1 MAAGQRSLNTGGEA
15 DTTQGRGR
23 GGRRRSRGLPRVQES
38 CRPRPR
44 RVLELSSGVAQVPCQ
59 AVFEG
64 RGGCDGR
71 GADGSPWTPAQPGKG
86 RLGEL
91 CQFLWVR
98 LREWG
103 GRTSPAFSPA
113 RTPARLFLTLPTLT
127 VELKPTEHRIPWPWP
142 QERSLRTEGP
152 KPRPQRM
159 VPGHQPIR
167 APLLNNTG

>member
-1 MAAGQRSLNTGGEA
+1 MAGELMAACGHQHS
-15 DTTQGRGR
+15 QGRG
-23 GGRRRSRGLPRVQES
+23 G
-38 CRPRPR
+38 
-44 RVLELSSGVAQVPCQ
+44 
-59 AVFEG
+59 
-64 RGGCDGR
+64 
-71 GADGSPWTPAQPGKG
+71 W
-86 RLGEL
+86 GEL

-98 LREWG
+98 LGEAG

-127 VELKPTEHRIPWPWP
+127 VELNPTEHRIPWPWP